1 MKTTHALFAVSA
13 GGLLGLATGLIAASA
28 GTSNGSPLAAIT
40 RWAALTPNRTDQ
52 LEARLKELQERS
64 AALDGLQTQLDD
76 LQQRVDSVDG
86 AQAFAEAKRMGII
99 AAVSESRPDLRPSAV
114 RRMGIAIISE
124 ARKNDLDPLLLA
136 AVARVESGYNPFAT
150 SDQGAR
156 GVLQLTPPTGRTLAT
171 AQGSSLSAS
180 AELYDIETN
189 IALGAR
195 YLADLVGQF
204 DSLETALLAYN
215 RGIGGARA
223 ILKSTE
229 GRRALG
235 GYPRSVLN
243 ERARLAQQAERLKG
257 EVPL

>member
-13 GGLLGLATGLIAASA
+13 GGVLGLAAGLIAASA
-28 GTSNGSPLAAIT
+28 GTSHGSPLATIT
-40 RWAALTPNRTDQ
+40 RWTGLGPSRTDQ
-52 LEARLKELQERS
+52 LENKLKELQARS
-64 AALDGLQTQLDD
+64 EALDNLQTRLDD
-76 LQQRVDSVDG
+76 LDKVDG
-86 AQAFAEAKRMGII
+86 AEAFVEAKRLGII
-99 AAVSESRPDLRPSAV
+99 AAVAASQPDLRPSAV
-114 RRMGIAIISE
+114 RRLGIAIISE

-136 AVARVESGYNPFAT
+136 AVARVESHYNPFAT

-171 AQGSSLSAS
+171 AQGSALNAS

-195 YLADLVGQF
+195 YLADLLGQF
-204 DSLETALLAYN
+204 DTLETALLAYN

-223 ILKSTE
+223 LLKSAE

-243 ERARLAQQAERLKG
+243 ERARLAQEAVRL
-257 EVPL
+257 EADHAL